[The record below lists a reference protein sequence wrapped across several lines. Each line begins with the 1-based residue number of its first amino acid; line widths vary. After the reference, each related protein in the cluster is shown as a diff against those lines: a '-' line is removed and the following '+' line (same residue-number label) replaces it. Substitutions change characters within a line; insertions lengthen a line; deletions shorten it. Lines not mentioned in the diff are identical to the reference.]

1 MAFQY
6 LKGSYRKEGDRLF
19 CRVFKLKEGRFSLD
33 IRKKSFIVRVVR
45 HWKRLPREGVGA
57 PSLETTKVQ
66 VDGPQRYLIY
76 LWVSLFTAGGLNW
89 VTSKGPFQL

>member
-1 MAFQY
+1 MKKWLQDQVLIVAFEY

-45 HWKRLPREGVGA
+45 HWKRLPINVFDTPG
-57 PSLETTKVQ
+57 
-66 VDGPQRYLIY
+66 D
-76 LWVSLFTAGGLNW
+76 F
-89 VTSKGPFQL
+89 